1 MAQCLSHRN
10 NYLVNHLRDI
20 VKVDETFLDSPIS
33 DADFLDGIATVNSA
47 RVPKINRQE
56 VFMLYILR
64 QLLAAQPLHGTK
76 CAPHDL
82 HLFIPKI
89 YEVPH

>member
-56 VFMLYILR
+56 VFMFYLTTAFGHATISR
-64 QLLAAQPLHGTK
+64 NEV
-76 CAPHDL
+76 CAT
-82 HLFIPKI
+82 
-89 YEVPH
+89 